1 MGGNVF
7 SDTEPFDQSR
17 VKRLTRVINS
27 VLKSTKSKAI
37 PIGSGATPK
46 SGNVSNDLDLI
57 IDQESL
63 SKFYNESNP
72 RVLRKMLRST
82 FDSVGYETAQ
92 SGISVHIK
100 VPLESTAHQVDIMI
114 VPNAENTARFHIH
127 EIPDGSPYKGMNKHL
142 ALAYLA
148 KKNNMLWSPFQGLY
162 RRDNGVKGDLVTDDA
177 DRVAQ
182 VLLGANTSAKDL
194 VSLEAIMSAMDPSA
208 AQQMLSDLKADPSWK
223 ESVVESAELKRIK
236 QLSGL

>member
-7 SDTEPFDQSR
+7 ADTKPFDQKL
-17 VKRLTRVINS
+17 VKRLTRTINS
-27 VLKSTKSKAI
+27 VLRTTKSKAI
-37 PIGSGATPK
+37 PIGSGATPANGK
-46 SGNVSNDLDLI
+46 ISNDLDLI
-57 IDQESL
+57 IDQKTL
-63 SKFYNESNP
+63 ADFYGETNP

-82 FDSVGYETAQ
+82 FDEAGFETAQ
-92 SGISVHIK
+92 SGISVHVK
-100 VPLESTAHQVDIMI
+100 VPIDSDAHQVDLMI
-114 VPNAENTARFHIH
+114 VSNAENTAKFHVH

-148 KKNNMLWSPFQGLY
+148 KKNDMLWSPFQGLY
-162 RRDNGVKGDLVTDDA
+162 RRDNGVKGELITDDA

-182 VLLGANTSAKDL
+182 TLLGSQASAKDL
-194 VSLEAIMSAMDPSA
+194 VSLEAIMAAMDPSA
-208 AQQMLSDLKADPSWK
+208 AQQMLADLKADPSWK

>member
-7 SDTEPFDQSR
+7 SNTEPFDQSR
-17 VKRLTRVINS
+17 VKRLTRIINS
-27 VLKSTKSKAI
+27 VLKSAKTKAI

-46 SGNVSNDLDLI
+46 AGKISNDLDLI
-57 IDQESL
+57 VDQDALTS
-63 SKFYNESNP
+63 FYNETNP
-72 RVLRKMLRST
+72 RVLRKLIRAA
-82 FDSVGYETAQ
+82 FDSAGFETAQ

-100 VPLESTAHQVDIMI
+100 VPIESTAHQVDLMV
-114 VPNAENTARFHIH
+114 VPNAENTAKFHIH

-148 KKNNMLWSPFQGLY
+148 KKNDMLWSPFQGLY
-162 RRDNGVKGDLVTDDA
+162 RRDNGVKGELITDDA

-182 VLLGANTSAKDL
+182 ILLGAQASAKDL
-194 VSLEAIMSAMDPSA
+194 VSLESIMAAMDSSA
-208 AQQMLSDLKADPSWK
+208 AQQMLADLKADSSWK
-223 ESVVESAELKRIK
+223 ESVTESAELKRIK